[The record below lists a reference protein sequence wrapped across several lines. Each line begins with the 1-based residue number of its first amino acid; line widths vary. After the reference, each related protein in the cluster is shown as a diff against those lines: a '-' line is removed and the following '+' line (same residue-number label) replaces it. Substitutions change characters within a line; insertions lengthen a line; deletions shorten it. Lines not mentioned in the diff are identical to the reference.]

1 MAAGDTVR
9 LSSMVQR
16 TIVLVTAFAMLL
28 FAVPLAVVV
37 GGLYRGEAQ
46 EHLARDAERARSVLT
61 PPVLAQPALISAVLP
76 APHETTV
83 RVGVYDG
90 TGRRI
95 AGAGPAR
102 SDAITGRVSASGVE
116 ESARLGAELVTVVP
130 LAEDVDAPAAYVVRA
145 AEPYDQVQRIVW
157 LTWALMAALGLA
169 VLGLAAALARRQA
182 RRLAQP
188 LQQLAAS
195 AAALGQGD
203 FSVRPNR
210 SRVREVDDAGRNL
223 ELTARRL
230 GGVLERERAFSADA
244 SHQLRGPLTAVR
256 IGLEAALLTPGAD
269 LRASAQDALSD
280 LDRLERTVLDL
291 LALARDTRRATE
303 CIDVRALVSDVVQP
317 WSRRLA
323 ESGRT
328 LTMTLDDALPSALGS
343 PPALRTVMDV
353 LLGNALTHGA
363 GAVRVAVRSDDQT
376 VIVEVADQG
385 PGLPEPTRGGAEV
398 IFTRRS
404 PEAKGTGIGL
414 SLARSLIEA
423 DGGRL
428 EVTSRRPAVFAVLLP
443 AVSPPTGDLAGRSG
457 SRSSVG

>member
-1 MAAGDTVR
+1 MTAGDTVR

-16 TIVLVTAFAMLL
+16 TIVVVSALAMLL

-46 EHLARDAERARSVLT
+46 EHLARDAERSRSVLT
-61 PPVLAQPALISAVLP
+61 PAVLAQPSTIPSVLP
-76 APHETTV
+76 VPHEPTV
-83 RVGVYDG
+83 VIGVYDG
-90 TGRRI
+90 TGLRI
-95 AGAGPAR
+95 AGQGPAR
-102 SDAITGRVSASGVE
+102 ADPITGRVSATGVE
-116 ESARLGAELVTVVP
+116 ESARLGSELVTVVP
-130 LAEDVDAPAAYVVRA
+130 LTEDADAPAAYVVRA
-145 AEPYDQVQRIVW
+145 AEPYALVQHIVW
-157 LTWALMAALGLA
+157 LTWALMAALALA

-188 LQQLAAS
+188 LQQLAES

-230 GGVLERERAFSADA
+230 GGMLERERAFSADA

-256 IGLEAALLTPGAD
+256 IGLEASLLTPGAD
-269 LRASAQDALSD
+269 LRTSVQDALSD

-303 CIDVRALVSDVVQP
+303 CIDAGALVRDVVQP
-317 WSRRLA
+317 WSRRLGDA
-323 ESGRT
+323 GRALIT
-328 LTMTLDDALPSALGS
+328 ALDDELPGALVS
-343 PPALRTVMDV
+343 PPALRTVLDV
-353 LLGNALTHGA
+353 LLDNALTHGA
-363 GAVRVAVRSDDQT
+363 GTVRVAVRSADQT

-385 PGLPEPTRGGAEV
+385 EGLPDPTSAGAEV

-404 PEAKGTGIGL
+404 PDARGTGIGL
-414 SLARSLIEA
+414 ALARSLIEA

-428 EVTSRRPAVFAVLLP
+428 EVTSRRPAIFAAVLP
-443 AVSPPTGDLAGRSG
+443 AVSSPQPDPAGRTG
-457 SRSSVG
+457 TRSSAG